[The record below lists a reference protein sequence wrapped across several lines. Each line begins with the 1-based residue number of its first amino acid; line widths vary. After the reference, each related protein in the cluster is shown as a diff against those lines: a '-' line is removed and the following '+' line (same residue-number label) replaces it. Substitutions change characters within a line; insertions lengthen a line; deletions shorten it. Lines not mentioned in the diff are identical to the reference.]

1 MKLEVVI
8 VDDIIAWSK
17 VAVTADVIAVPVN
30 PLVGVTAVTVGAAAL
45 TVTLTE
51 PVTAL

>member
-1 MKLEVVI
+1 VI
-8 VDDIIAWSK
+8 VPEFIAWSK
-17 VAVTADVIAVPVN
+17 VAVTADVIATPVS
-30 PLVGVTAVTVGAAAL
+30 PFVGVTAVTVGAAAL